1 MADKT
6 VTGTALGHQATI
18 PRPPSLRLQW
28 LMLLRVVFTTV
39 LLGSTIAVQ
48 IVDQDSLISFPL
60 LVLYGLIGG
69 IYLLTF
75 FYVLVLKRRGPS
87 SGFTHAQIGVDTL
100 FVTAL
105 IYVTGGIGSVF
116 TFLYLVVIVYA
127 SILLYKRG
135 SLIMASLCSVEY
147 SMMVGLGHYGV
158 IGAGHTESVPGTP
171 AYEPSY
177 IVYNVLITVM
187 ACFLVAFLSSHLA
200 QQTVRTEK
208 ELQAKQQDFRRLEA
222 FNASIIQSMDSG
234 LLTMDVN
241 GRISSFNA
249 AAEMITGYQRQEVIG
264 KPLGAIFP
272 EIVQQYSPDIASDQ
286 RKPYRRDVVFT
297 KRDNTEGYLGF
308 SVSSLRGADGKA
320 MGNLLIFQ
328 DLTELKI
335 MESHI
340 KRVERLA
347 AVGEMA
353 AGIAHEIKNPLASM
367 SGSIQLLGKQVQ
379 MSPVTQKLMRIVL
392 READRLNTLV
402 NDFLLFARPSS
413 GRSEPVELEPA
424 LQETLELFEKDAVC
438 RDRITVVRNLARNIW
453 TCADP
458 KHLRQIF
465 WNLLLN
471 AAQAINGEGTIDVA
485 LSAPDG
491 TVMIQ
496 ITDDGPGMSE
506 QTQGHIFDPFFT
518 TRPQGS
524 GLGLSIV
531 HRLLESCGG
540 RIEVQSSPGR
550 GSSFSVFLRRI
561 DPPNAAPV

>member
-1 MADKT
+1 M
-6 VTGTALGHQATI
+6 ALGHQATLQHS
-18 PRPPSLRLQW
+18 PSNRLQW
-28 LMLLRVVFTTV
+28 LMLLRVVFTTL

-69 IYLLTF
+69 VYLLTF

-87 SGFTHAQIGVDTL
+87 PAFTHAQIGVDTL

-135 SLIMASLCSVEY
+135 SLIMASLCSLEY
-147 SMMVGLGHYGV
+147 GMLIGLEYYG
-158 IGAGHTESVPGTP
+158 IINAAYTEAGPGAP
-171 AYEPSY
+171 AYDPSY
-177 IVYNVLITVM
+177 VIYNVLITVM

-200 QQTVRTEK
+200 QQTARTEK

-234 LLTMDVN
+234 LLTIDIN
-241 GRISSFNA
+241 GRISSFNT
-249 AAEMITGYQRQEVIG
+249 AAEAITGYQRQEVIG

-272 EIVQQYSPDIASDQ
+272 EIDQQYSPDIASDQ
-286 RKPYRRDVVFT
+286 RKPYRRDVVFR
-297 KRDNTEGYLGF
+297 KKDSTEGYLGF
-308 SVSSLRGADGKA
+308 SVSSLRGADGKTL
-320 MGNLLIFQ
+320 GNLLIFQ
-328 DLTELKI
+328 DLTALKI

-367 SGSIQLLGKQVQ
+367 SGSIQLLDRQIQ
-379 MSPVTQKLMRIVL
+379 MTPVTQKLMKIVL

-424 LQETLELFEKDAVC
+424 LRETLELFEKDAVC
-438 RDRITVVRNLARNIW
+438 RDRITVVRNLTRNIW
-453 TCADP
+453 TSMDP

-471 AAQAINGEGTIDVA
+471 AAQAINGHGTINVA
-485 LSAPDG
+485 LSASDG
-491 TVMIQ
+491 TAMVK
-496 ITDDGPGMSE
+496 ITDDGLGMSE
-506 QTQGHIFDPFFT
+506 QTQGQIFDPFFT

-540 RIEVQSSPGR
+540 TIDVQSSPGR
-550 GSSFSVFLRRI
+550 GSSFSVFLRTI
-561 DPPNAAPV
+561 DPPNTAPA